1 MNYDLDEK
9 TKKQKDELR
18 SVFTAENM
26 AAAAASG
33 STVRHFVS
41 LLGGTSYLSDLGRDG
56 RFAKNA
62 FDGVLGL
69 AAAGEEAARL
79 SPSLFLGLAHS
90 LEIFGWLVA
99 RLGSPQQRKTFLAPL
114 LEGKLLGCAAMREH
128 AGSFDSG
135 AVNMPAG
142 IKGDDRELTGK
153 KSQVALARHADAA
166 IVPARAVDGV
176 VLLIV
181 PLKSDGLTL
190 GPDAGCPGFPD
201 LGTCDIDFS
210 GCRVTPDRIMEP
222 PAGSDIMAEMQ
233 AREDLILAVACMG
246 VMTRAFT
253 EALGRADKKEQGAK
267 PAMAFQEFRYRLA
280 EMFALIRT
288 SRLLLWRAA
297 WMLQE
302 NEHDAAAVLACAK
315 VFVTETAEAV
325 VSAAHQ
331 VMGPRACEAG
341 SGMDRALMAAKSA
354 QVWGR
359 SSEALRMS
367 IAESMVGV

>member
-142 IKGDDRELTGK
+142 IKGD
-153 KSQVALARHADAA
+153 
-166 IVPARAVDGV
+166 DGV

>member
-9 TKKQKDELR
+9 DKKIKDEFR
-18 SVFTAENM
+18 SLFTTGNM

-33 STVRHFVS
+33 AVVRHFLS
-41 LLGGTSYLSDLGRDG
+41 LLRDTSYLAAFRDEG
-56 RFAKNA
+56 RFSSRP
-62 FDGVLGL
+62 FDGALGFC
-69 AAAGEEAARL
+69 AAGEEAARL

-90 LEIFGWLVA
+90 LELFGWLVA
-99 RLGSPQQRKTFLAPL
+99 WVGSPQQREAFLAPL

-142 IKGDDRELTGK
+142 MRDEDRELTGK
-153 KSQVALARHADAA
+153 KRQVVLAGAADVAA
-166 IVPARAVDGV
+166 VPARAGDDVL
-176 VLLIV
+176 VLLV
-181 PLKSDGLTL
+181 PLDAEGVTVS
-190 GPDAGCPGFPD
+190 PDPGCTGFRD
-201 LGTCDIDFS
+201 LGLCDIEFS
-210 GCRVTPDRIMEP
+210 GCRVAPDRVIVP
-222 PAGSDIMAEMQ
+222 PAGVDIMAEMQ
-233 AREDLILAVACMG
+233 AREDLILSTACMG
-246 VMTRAFT
+246 VMTRAFI
-253 EALGRADKKEQGAK
+253 EARNMADRAEQGAR

-302 NEHDAAAVLACAK
+302 NVHDAATVLACAK
-315 VFVTETAEAV
+315 VFVTETAESV

-341 SGMDRALMAAKSA
+341 SGLDDALVTAKAA

-367 IAESMVGV
+367 IAKSMLGV

>member
-9 TKKQKDELR
+9 DKKLKDEFR

-26 AAAAASG
+26 AAAEASG
-33 STVRHFVS
+33 SVVRHFLS
-41 LLGGTSYLSDLGRDG
+41 LLKDTSYMPALGQEG
-56 RFAKNA
+56 RFSSRP
-62 FDGVLGL
+62 FDGALGF

-79 SPSLFLGLAHS
+79 SPSLFLGLGYS
-90 LEIFGWLVA
+90 LELFGWLVA
-99 RLGSPQQRKTFLAPL
+99 RLGSPEQRRSFLEPM

-135 AVNMPAG
+135 AVNLPAG

-153 KSQVALARHADAA
+153 KRQVVMARHADAA
-166 IVPARAVDGV
+166 IVPARAGDAVM
-176 VLLIV
+176 LLIV
-181 PLKSDGLTL
+181 PLGSEGLTL
-190 GPDAGCPGFPD
+190 GPDGDYPGFQD
-201 LGTCDIDFS
+201 LGLCDIELA
-210 GCRVTPDRIMEP
+210 GCRVTPDRVIEP
-222 PAGSDIMAEMQ
+222 PAGMDVMAGMQ

-246 VMTRAFT
+246 VMTRAFL
-253 EALGRADKKEQGAK
+253 EALGRADRKEKGAK

-302 NEHDAAAVLACAK
+302 GAHDAAAVLACAK
-315 VFVTETAEAV
+315 VFVTETAESV

-331 VMGPRACEAG
+331 VMGPRSCEAG
-341 SGMDRALMAAKSA
+341 ALDHAFHFAKAA

-367 IAESMVGV
+367 IAQSMIGP